1 MILGAVRPDGQ
12 WWTQW
17 QRLDGEDTARILED
31 LSSQVRG
38 SIPASA
44 RVYRQFLSCYPRH
57 SLLRLVVSGEDGPRE
72 SFAFYAPGQV
82 YPLDW
87 GSTAS
92 FDDVALEIKGPEQAE
107 AYLRFVVWS
116 RMGPQGRM
124 LLLERPDQLRM
135 RDGASLTEAEEAALE
150 ALIKPLEQLPNRP
163 DDPDDSYRFSGSF
176 VTGNMV
182 LRAEYQV
189 GRIQFGKP
197 EHGLQRLGSRLEP
210 VDEPEPLLVPAAYD
224 PAGESDRTFV
234 LLRETSLTAEEF
246 SRAIKDGPLHQVRVS
261 EPVVLRH
268 ETFSQP
274 VQLSQISFD
283 RGVDFTGARFE
294 RGLILEQCT
303 FEGQLSLRDAHV
315 TGSIQAP
322 GLWFHREGHRRVNKE
337 LTKKSRYG
345 EYAADLEA
353 SGMRV
358 EGSAYFEGLQTSNLV
373 DFSRARVDRDLRLG
387 GSRIGSQRESTLDPR
402 TGYAL
407 RLDNAVVGGDLDFVY
422 VRDGSF
428 GVGTSPDDR
437 RFESDVPGFSTPRS
451 IVGGTIL
458 ASGLTVGRQVF
469 LQGLRCEGDVF
480 FDSSTFENGFDAG
493 AHHVE
498 HVLVVL
504 GDLWLQG
511 AQIGGGVWLHGAQL
525 RKDLIIRGTRIE
537 GAVSA
542 RTRGA
547 SDGRVPPA
555 RVGGT
560 LDLSGSTMSELVLS
574 GASLDVLRVE
584 TGEMARITI
593 RPGIVAAALEE
604 SQATSASG
612 STKRKVRLAPANIGE
627 LHMSD
632 VSVGKRIS
640 IEADIERDAEM
651 DSVRCGGDIGFWDD
665 HATREA
671 LDDRLRSEEGWEGG
685 APTSRFETRT
695 RLGGSLR
702 CRGLR
707 VEGQLVLNN
716 VSAKGEVLL
725 KNCVIEQDVHC
736 GSVGADLTSKS
747 GRTRTTCSHL
757 DLELTVCRGD
767 IDLSGLDVRGEP
779 GTVHARQLSVT
790 GRVLFARPLG
800 GEMDP
805 RDGLPADIDRRVQ
818 AEVSSDVDLSVA
830 EAAQLVVAGSSFK
843 GRLNLERGRFRRLDV
858 LEAREFTEP
867 NLSEVQVDH
876 WQIADEDLR
885 PLLAASKPF
894 ARATYVEIEKV
905 LRNRAQD
912 GEADRVYRAMKARA
926 IRETRR
932 ERAERRAALLAAG
945 AGADQEGLATRIA
958 GTGSYLLRTVG
969 SRLQGMLYGWGTLYW
984 APLLVFTVLCLPL
997 SWALMSEPENI
1008 DHASESVE
1016 AGFARP
1022 ITANPDAASEWGAI
1036 DGLWMTVRHHVPVVP
1051 LNARS
1056 EYRPARRG
1064 ALLEVPGVGWLRFVF
1079 STETYAVIVY
1089 LLSWILWPL
1098 FLVGLARRIVRET
1111 T

>member
-17 QRLDGEDTARILED
+17 QRLDDEDTARILED

-38 SIPASA
+38 AIPASA
-44 RVYRQFLSCYPRH
+44 RIYRQFLSCYPRH

-72 SFAFYAPGQV
+72 TFAFYAPGQV

-87 GSTAS
+87 GTTTS

-107 AYLRFVVWS
+107 AYLRFVAWS
-116 RMGPQGRM
+116 RMAPQGRM
-124 LLLERPDQLRM
+124 LLLERPDQLRL
-135 RDGASLTEAEEAALE
+135 RDGASLTDAEKARLTELV
-150 ALIKPLEQLPNRP
+150 KPLELLPNLP
-163 DDPDDSYRFSGSF
+163 DDLDDSYRFKGSF
-176 VTGNMV
+176 VTGNTV
-182 LRAEYQV
+182 LRAEFQV
-189 GRIQFGKP
+189 GRIQFGRP
-197 EHGLQRLGSRLEP
+197 EHGLQRLGSRYLP
-210 VDEPEPLLVPAAYD
+210 VDDPEPLQVPAAYD
-224 PAGESDRTFV
+224 PAGESDRSFV

-246 SRAIKDGPLHQVRVS
+246 ARAIRDGSLHQVRVI

-268 ETFSQP
+268 ETFTQP
-274 VQLSQISFD
+274 VQLSQVAFD
-283 RGVDFTGARFE
+283 RSVDFTGARFE
-294 RGLILEQCT
+294 RGLILEQCV

-337 LTKKSRYG
+337 LVKKSRYG
-345 EYAADLEA
+345 EYSVDLEA

-373 DFSRARVDRDLRLG
+373 DFSRAQVDRDLRLG

-428 GVGTSPDDR
+428 AVGVTPDDKR
-437 RFESDVPGFSTPRS
+437 LEDSVPGFSTPRS

-469 LQGLRCEGDVF
+469 LQGLRCEGDVY
-480 FDSSTFENGFDAG
+480 FDTASFESGFDAG
-493 AHHVE
+493 AHHHE

-525 RKDLIIRGTRIE
+525 QKDVIIRGTGIE

-542 RTRGA
+542 RTRGSGA
-547 SDGRVPPA
+547 GRIPPA

-560 LDLSGSTMSELVLS
+560 LDLSGSSMSELVLS
-574 GASLDVLRVE
+574 GANLESLRVE
-584 TGEMARITI
+584 TGEMARITV
-593 RPGIVAAALEE
+593 RPGIVEAAREAP
-604 SQATSASG
+604 AAPDASDP
-612 STKRKVRLAPANIGE
+612 TKRTVLLAPARIGA

-640 IEADIERDAEM
+640 IQADIDRDAEL
-651 DSVRCGGDIGFWDD
+651 DSVTCGGDLGFWDD
-665 HATREA
+665 QATRDV
-671 LDDRLRSEEGWEGG
+671 LDERLESGESWVDG
-685 APTSRFETRT
+685 APTSRFDTRT

-707 VEGQLVLNN
+707 VDGQLVLNN

-725 KNCVIEQDVHC
+725 KNCVVEQDVHC
-736 GSVGADLTSKS
+736 GSVGPDLTSKS
-747 GRTRTTCSHL
+747 GRTRTSCSHL
-757 DLELTVCRGD
+757 DLELTVCKGD
-767 IDLSGLDVRGEP
+767 IDLSGLDVRNEP

-805 RDGLPADIDRRVQ
+805 RDGLPTDVERRVQ
-818 AEVSSDVDLSVA
+818 AKVSGDVDLSVA
-830 EAAQLVVAGSSFK
+830 EAAQLVVVGSSFK

-858 LEAREFTEP
+858 LEAREFAEP

-876 WQIADEDLR
+876 WQIPDEDLR

-926 IRETRR
+926 IHETKR
-932 ERAERRAALLAAG
+932 ERAERRAAHTAAG
-945 AGADQEGLATRIA
+945 AEVDREGLLTRIA

-1008 DHASESVE
+1008 DHASENVE

-1022 ITANPDAASEWGAI
+1022 IAANPNAAAGWGVV

-1051 LNARS
+1051 LNARA
-1056 EYRPARRG
+1056 EYRPAGRG
-1064 ALLEVPGVGWLRFVF
+1064 ALLEVPGVGWIRFVF
-1079 STETYAVIVY
+1079 STETYAVLVY
-1089 LLSWILWPL
+1089 LISWILWPL